1 MTKIYIDRLDRKL
14 TVAPSSEE
22 DEFALQIST
31 VSGSPRMFI
40 KKEDIF
46 DVLKGIVD
54 ETKSRILLVELPE
67 EPVVEIRA
75 GAIYIN
81 GNQETYRT
89 QPAEHYDE
97 LAARNLQSIQNL
109 ADIYI
114 KCVATS
120 EFLRKQEKL
129 KADISNLTKQELI
142 QRVLDLEAAKGL

>member
-54 ETKSRILLVELPE
+54 ETKSRILLVKLPE

-75 GAIYIN
+75 GSVYIN
-81 GNQETYRT
+81 GNQESYRI

-142 QRVLDLEAAKGL
+142 QRVLDLEAAKGS